1 MLNNVVLMGRLTATP
16 ELKQTA
22 SGTEVTSF
30 TVAIDRSYN
39 KQGEEKQ
46 TDFINCTAWRGTAKF
61 ITSYFAKGQMIAV
74 TGSIQTRNY
83 EDKDGNKRTATEVLV
98 NQASFCGGKNEN
110 NNSTNSTQNYS
121 STPAPNTYEND
132 FEELSGDDD
141 LPF

>member
-16 ELKQTA
+16 ELKQTN

-30 TVAIDRSYN
+30 TLAIDRPYT

-61 ITSYFAKGQMIAV
+61 IASYFTKGQMIAV
-74 TGSIQTRNY
+74 IGSIQTRNY
-83 EDKDGNKRTATEVLV
+83 EDKNGNKRIATEVV
-98 NQASFCGGKNEN
+98 VSNATFCGSKNEN
-110 NNSTNSTQNYS
+110 SNNNVS
-121 STPAPNTYEND
+121 SSPAVPDINAD
-132 FEELSGDDD
+132 FEPLPDDD